1 MSSITLAA
9 LGVGSNMNEKERMQ
23 QVNALTHQLLRECQK
38 WAEAQVAVGRE
49 QINVLAEVTTASL
62 QAGMIMCARMGL
74 PAEKVHK
81 MYAAEQQFAAE
92 EHAKLHPD
100 CKDCAHTTNAT
111 AITGT
116 PDRKAN

>member
-1 MSSITLAA
+1 
-9 LGVGSNMNEKERMQ
+9 MNEKERLQ
-23 QVNALTHQLLRECQK
+23 QVNALSHQLLRESQK
-38 WAEAQVAVGRE
+38 WAEAQVAVGRD
-49 QINVLAEVTTASL
+49 QIDVMAEVCTASL
-62 QAGMIMCARMGL
+62 QASMIMCARMQM
-74 PAEKVHK
+74 PAKILHE

-100 CKDCAHTTNAT
+100 CKDCAHTPNAT